1 VRVALYYPWVYLH
14 SGVERMI
21 LETVRR
27 SRHEWVI
34 FTSHYNADQTFKEFK
49 DLPVVELRRLSV
61 DRGYLP
67 VAGAALTIL
76 KQKIDLENFD
86 ALVVSSEGLGDL
98 ITFRNHSI
106 PVICYCHTPLAV
118 VHDPYMR
125 QTYLNSNKVMM
136 PLYYFFAN
144 IFKLVDRF
152 AWRNY
157 DYVFCNSM
165 EARKRI
171 LKSKLAPNEKIEI
184 LNPGLDVNLM
194 KPTWQ
199 YENYFLVVSRFKWV
213 KNLELAITGFQEF
226 KRLHPQFSD
235 FRLRILG
242 LVEPRSEEYFRW
254 LQELAGNDKDIV
266 FERNPSDQDILAA
279 YESCFAL
286 LFTSPNEV
294 WGMVP
299 LEAMGFGKP
308 VIAVNRGGPQESVID
323 GETGFL
329 VDDTPA
335 AFAAA
340 MARLAGQPELA
351 RKFGEKAATVV
362 KKYDWD
368 FFVERLD
375 SYLDGIKRT

>member
-1 VRVALYYPWVYLH
+1 
-14 SGVERMI
+14 
-21 LETVRR
+21 
-27 SRHEWVI
+27 
-34 FTSHYNADQTFKEFK
+34 
-49 DLPVVELRRLSV
+49 
-61 DRGYLP
+61 
-67 VAGAALTIL
+67 
-76 KQKIDLENFD
+76 
-86 ALVVSSEGLGDL
+86 
-98 ITFRNHSI
+98 
-106 PVICYCHTPLAV
+106 
-118 VHDPYMR
+118 
-125 QTYLNSNKVMM
+125 
-136 PLYYFFAN
+136 
-144 IFKLVDRF
+144 
-152 AWRNY
+152 
-157 DYVFCNSM
+157 M

-199 YENYFLVVSRFKWV
+199 YENYFLAVSRFKWV